1 MAPDAATNDGYTSKS
16 GTSMATPLMAGIAA
30 LMVQANPDITPSE
43 FKDIIA
49 AYSIER
55 EIVLLDD
62 PGFND
67 CSVAETRPDNEFGYG
82 QADPIVFV
90 EVAGSIDRSLNVTMD
105 IDTLQVIQNQSQIT
119 GIASGLPSG
128 SEGRVEVRVG
138 GAEWSEAKDE
148 SDDGDWTSWSIVLEP
163 HNNSGNTTIFARLYL
178 DDDHISPIDAK
189 RVILIDEVATNQE
202 KGLNEES
209 LLIVLFGSLIFLVP
223 VIGVAIYFNRG
234 SIWSA
239 TSDED

>member
-1 MAPDAATNDGYTSKS
+1 M
-16 GTSMATPLMAGIAA
+16 
-30 LMVQANPDITPSE
+30 
-43 FKDIIA
+43 
-49 AYSIER
+49 
-55 EIVLLDD
+55 
-62 PGFND
+62 
-67 CSVAETRPDNEFGYG
+67 
-82 QADPIVFV
+82 
-90 EVAGSIDRSLNVTMD
+90 
-105 IDTLQVIQNQSQIT
+105 
-119 GIASGLPSG
+119 
-128 SEGRVEVRVG
+128 G

-209 LLIVLFGSLIFLVP
+209 LLIVLFGALIFLVP
-223 VIGVAIYFNRG
+223 VIGVAIYFNRI